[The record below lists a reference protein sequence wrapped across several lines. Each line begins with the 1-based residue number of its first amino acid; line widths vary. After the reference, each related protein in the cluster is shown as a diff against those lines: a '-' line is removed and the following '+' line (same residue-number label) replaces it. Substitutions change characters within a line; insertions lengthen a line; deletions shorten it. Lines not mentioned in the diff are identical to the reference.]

1 MWGVVL
7 FKGTTTWAAKA
18 NTKVPARPPVCKSLT
33 KSHFPHHHP
42 HSPPA
47 VKGTK
52 EKFIIFRL
60 KELTRVD
67 SASARPKV
75 L

>member
-7 FKGTTTWAAKA
+7 YKGTTTRAAKA
-18 NTKVPARPPVCKSLT
+18 NTEVPARPPVRKSLT
-33 KSHFPHHHP
+33 KSHFPHPP

-47 VKGTK
+47 VKGTR

-67 SASARPKV
+67 SASAKPKV